1 MWGNVPQKNKSHL
14 KRIKIRNMEKQF
26 SLLEKELLKNFDFK
40 KVHKAMLALE
50 WEWRMGDSTYGIP
63 SKKTIKETARRLLKE
78 AFDRKTTIGTG
89 GFTASYDGETLLLM
103 FVVEEFTAE

>member
-1 MWGNVPQKNKSHL
+1 MGQRKNGL
-14 KRIKIRNMEKQF
+14 KRIKTTNMEKQF
-26 SLLEKELLKNFDFK
+26 SLLEKELLKDFDFK

-78 AFDRKTTIGTG
+78 AFDRKATIGTG

>member
-1 MWGNVPQKNKSHL
+1 
-14 KRIKIRNMEKQF
+14 MEKQF
-26 SLLEKELLKNFDFK
+26 SLLEKVLLKDFDFK
-40 KVHKAMLALE
+40 KVHKVMLALE

-78 AFDRKTTIGTG
+78 AFDRKATIGTG